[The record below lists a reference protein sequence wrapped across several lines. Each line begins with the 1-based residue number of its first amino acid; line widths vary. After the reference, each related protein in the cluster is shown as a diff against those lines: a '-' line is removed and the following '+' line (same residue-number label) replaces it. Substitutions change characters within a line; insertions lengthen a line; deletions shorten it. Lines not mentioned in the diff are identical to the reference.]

1 MRKHTR
7 LAMLGVAVIATSA
20 MVGGTAGAQGAGTAA
35 DQFGARANAEALTI
49 SIGGQQLT
57 GSNVTAELNDN
68 PLAAATASNMLL
80 PGVAESGLI
89 EAKAEGVNNAGQT
102 IQPETCMGNELEAV
116 PGVARLDIVC
126 PSVIARVDGE
136 LPYARG
142 LGAEVV
148 LEPSVSAVLDTL
160 GLQEP
165 VVDGADQVFEQV
177 LDPLVQALTGTPL
190 GELVDAEG
198 AVQTVQDVLTDTLTL
213 NSTAR
218 VVVAPALAE
227 VTSTAE
233 RITATA
239 HSQGIRIELLP
250 VNELGATNGL
260 LPDDLVPGEPLITI
274 TVGDAKATSVYDRV
288 AEKVLPGEASASA
301 VTIEFG
307 SSALTTALGLP
318 AEPITVAPGVEQCI
332 LTGTPLET
340 CISVA
345 TAGTDADGNG
355 VQDDPYATSTS
366 ISLFRGLPTGG
377 VNLATGGVTSG
388 SAGTGAP
395 EPVAEAAPAGDL
407 PRTGANP
414 MLPVIGA
421 GLLALAVL
429 GRRIVVG
436 RA

>member
-1 MRKHTR
+1 MRKPTR
-7 LAMLGVAVIATSA
+7 LAMIGLAVVASSA
-20 MVGGTAGAQGAGTAA
+20 IVGGTAAAQGAGTTAG
-35 DQFGARANAEALTI
+35 QYGASAHAEAMTI
-49 SIGGQQLT
+49 SIGGTQLT
-57 GSNVTAELNDN
+57 GSNVTADLNND
-68 PLAAATASNMLL
+68 PMASATASNMLL
-80 PGVAESGLI
+80 PGVAESGTL
-89 EAKAEGVNNAGQT
+89 EAKATGANDPGQT
-102 IQPETCMGNELEAV
+102 IRPEACLLGEAEQV
-116 PGVARLDIVC
+116 PGVARLDITC
-126 PSVIARVDGE
+126 PEVTARVDGD

-165 VVDGADQVFEQV
+165 VVDGVDQVFEQV

-198 AVQTVQDVLTDTLTL
+198 TVQTVQDVLNDTLTL

-227 VTSTAE
+227 VTTTAD
-233 RITATA
+233 RVTSVA

-260 LPDDLVPGEPLITI
+260 LPDDLVPGEPLVTI
-274 TVGDAKATSVYDRV
+274 TVGEAKAKSVYDRV
-288 AEKVLPGEASASA
+288 ANQVLPAEASASA
-301 VTIEFG
+301 VTIAFG
-307 SSALTTALGLP
+307 STALTDALGIS

-340 CISVA
+340 CVSVA
-345 TAGTDADGNG
+345 TAGTDANGDGVN
-355 VQDDPYATSTS
+355 DDPYATSTS

-377 VNLATGGVTSG
+377 VDLATGGVTTG
-388 SAGTGAP
+388 SAGTA
-395 EPVAEAAPAGDL
+395 AAPVGTLPAGEL
-407 PRTGANP
+407 PRTGADP
-414 MLPVIGA
+414 MLPAVGA

-429 GRRIVVG
+429 GRRVVLG
-436 RA
+436 ARA